1 MSVRSQKPAK
11 GSVDLRGKPFG
22 LSDIDI
28 AWVEATQAKMSLEDK
43 VGQLF
48 CLMVKDETESE
59 LNSVLAAIKPGGFM
73 FRPRPAIEVQR
84 FHRHLQDHTAIPL
97 LLAGNLERGGNGIAT
112 DGTEFASPL
121 QVAATDD
128 EEQAYRLGLVCGR
141 EGYAV
146 GCNWAFGPVVDLDYN
161 FRNPITN
168 IRTFGSS
175 PERVLRLARGFMRG
189 LHESGLA
196 ASVKHWP
203 GDGVDDRDQH
213 LLPSVNAQSTKEWDE
228 TFGLVFRG
236 AIEAGARTIMSAHI
250 MLPAYS
256 RKLAPGIKDED
267 ILPASLA
274 PELNIQLLRERLG
287 FNGLLVTDATTMVG
301 FTQLMPRRLAVPRT
315 IAAGCDMFLFA
326 VDLKEDVRF
335 MVEGVRTGL
344 LSLPRLDEA
353 VLRILALKAS
363 LNLHRR
369 QAEGK
374 LVPPLGA
381 LSVLRSATH
390 LRWAQECADKSVTLV
405 KDTQH
410 LLPLSPARHRRILMH
425 VLADQSGNLKG
436 SEDKAHSFQ
445 VLLEQAG
452 FEVRVFDQADPGS
465 GKMKSASSYAG
476 RFDVILY
483 FICLKTVSCQTVVRI
498 NWRFPFA
505 LDAPRYLSEIPTL
518 AVSIGN
524 PYHLQD
530 MPRMKTF
537 INGYTDNEQVLS
549 AIVEKILGRSAFIGT
564 SPVDPFCGYWDARF

>member
-1 MSVRSQKPAK
+1 VK
-11 GSVDLRGKPFG
+11 GSVDLRGKPFE
-22 LSDIDI
+22 LADTDV
-28 AWVEATQAKMSLEDK
+28 AWVEATHAKMSLQEK

-48 CLMVKDETESE
+48 CLMAKDETEAE
-59 LNSVLAAIKPGGFM
+59 INYVLADIKPGGFM

-84 FHRHLQDHTAIPL
+84 FHRYLQDNAAIPL
-97 LLAGNLERGGNGIAT
+97 LLAGNLERGSNGIASA
-112 DGTEFASPL
+112 GTEFAAPL

-128 EEQAYRLGLVCGR
+128 VEQAYRLGLVCGR
-141 EGYAV
+141 EGSAV
-146 GCNWAFGPVVDLDYN
+146 GCNWAFGPNVDLDLN

-168 IRTFGSS
+168 VRTFGSS

-189 LHESGLA
+189 LHECGLA
-196 ASVKHWP
+196 AAVKHWP

-213 LLPSVNAQSTKEWDE
+213 LLPSVNALATKEWDE
-228 TFGLVFRG
+228 TFGYVFG
-236 AIEAGARTIMSAHI
+236 GMIEAGAMAIMSAHI

-274 PELNIQLLRERLG
+274 SELNVQLLRERLG
-287 FNGLLVTDATTMVG
+287 FNGLIVTDATTMVG
-301 FTQLMPRRLAVPRT
+301 FNQLMPRGLAVPKA

-326 VDLKEDVRF
+326 VDVKEDFRF

-353 VLRILALKAS
+353 VLRVLALKAS
-363 LNLHRR
+363 LKLHRR

-381 LSVLRSATH
+381 LSILRSAIH

-425 VLADQSGNLKG
+425 VLADKSGDLEGSTEKAQSFK
-436 SEDKAHSFQ
+436 
-445 VLLEQAG
+445 VLLEQSG
-452 FEVRVFDQADPGS
+452 FEVTVFDQADSGS
-465 GKMKSASSYAG
+465 GEMKSASSYSG
-476 RFDVILY
+476 KFDVILY
-483 FICLKTVSCQTVVRI
+483 FICLKTVSFQTGVRI
-498 NWRFPFA
+498 NWRLPFA
-505 LDAPRYLSEIPTL
+505 VDAPRYLSEIPTL

-537 INGYTDNEQVLS
+537 INGYTGNEQVLS
-549 AIVEKILGRSAFIGT
+549 AIMEKLLGRSAFTGT

>member
-1 MSVRSQKPAK
+1 MSERSQKPAN
-11 GSVDLRGKPFG
+11 GSVDLRGKPFE
-22 LSDIDI
+22 LSKIDV
-28 AWVEATQAKMSLEDK
+28 AWVEATLAKMSLEDK

-48 CLMVKDETESE
+48 CLMVKDETKAE
-59 LNSVLAAIKPGGFM
+59 LRSVLADIKPGGFM
-73 FRPRPAIEVQR
+73 FRSRPAIEVQR
-84 FHRHLQDHTAIPL
+84 FHRHLQDNTAIPL
-97 LLAGNLERGGNGIAT
+97 LLAGNFERGGNGIAT

-141 EGYAV
+141 EGYAI
-146 GCNWAFGPVVDLDYN
+146 GCNWAFGPVVDLDFN

-168 IRTFGSS
+168 TRTFGSS
-175 PERVLRLARGFMRG
+175 PERVLRLALGFMRG
-189 LHESGLA
+189 LQECGLA

-213 LLPSVNAQSTKEWDE
+213 LLPSVNTLSTKEWDK
-228 TFGLVFRG
+228 TFGYVFRG
-236 AIEAGARTIMSAHI
+236 AIEAGTKAIMSAHI

-256 RKLAPGIKDED
+256 RKLASGIKDED
-267 ILPASLA
+267 LLPASLA

-287 FNGLLVTDATTMVG
+287 FNGLIVTDATTMVG
-301 FTQLMPRRLAVPRT
+301 FTQLMPRRLAVPKT

-344 LSLPRLDEA
+344 LSLQRLDEA

-381 LSVLRSATH
+381 LAVLRSATH

-410 LLPLSPARHRRILMH
+410 LLPLSPVRHRRILMH
-425 VLADQSGNLKG
+425 VLADKSGNLEG
-436 SEDKAHSFQ
+436 GEDKAHAFK

-452 FEVRVFDQADPGS
+452 FEVSVFDHADPGS

-476 RFDVILY
+476 KFDVILY
-483 FICLKTVSCQTVVRI
+483 FICLRTVSFQSVMRI
-498 NWRFPFA
+498 NWQLPFA
-505 LDAPRYLSEIPTL
+505 VDAPRYISEIPTL

-537 INGYTDNEQVLS
+537 INGYTGNKQVLS
-549 AIVEKILGRSAFIGT
+549 AMVEKILGRSAFSGT